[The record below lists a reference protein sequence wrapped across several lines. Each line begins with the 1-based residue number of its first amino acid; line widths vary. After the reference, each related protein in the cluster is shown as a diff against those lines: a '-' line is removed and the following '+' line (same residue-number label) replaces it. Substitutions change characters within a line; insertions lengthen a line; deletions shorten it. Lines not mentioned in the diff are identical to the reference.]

1 MMTPQI
7 TARYLSNGEMI
18 VRLLLPNGTEKTMT
32 QTEYV
37 NTYLKK

>member
-18 VRLLLPNGTEKTMT
+18 VRVLFPNGTEKTMT
-32 QTEYV
+32 QAVYV
-37 NTYLKK
+37 STYLKR

>member
-1 MMTPQI
+1 MTPQI